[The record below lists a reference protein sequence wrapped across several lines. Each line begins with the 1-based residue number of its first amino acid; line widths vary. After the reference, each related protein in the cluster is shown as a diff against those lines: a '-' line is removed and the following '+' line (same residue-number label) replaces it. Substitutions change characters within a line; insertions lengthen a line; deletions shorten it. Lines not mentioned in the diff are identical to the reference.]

1 MKSFKISVFLIHL
14 LFFVLGAIAVYRI
27 VSLAVVYG
35 KYYKGGID
43 SGEEVTIENR
53 TFKKETNTISGKRGS
68 IFSDDGTVLLSN
80 VFIYDLY
87 WYPSY
92 ISEKNDSLFLQ
103 NVDSLIRIFHRIN
116 PKNSIDYYNKHI
128 KEEYLSYRQA
138 YKKAVEQTRSRDKN
152 VKKQGYQTI
161 NNLRKKHVRIKI
173 SNLSR
178 SNQWV
183 RQKDINEIDSLFAD
197 WKGNTRF
204 RGGCKKDRRDV
215 RRQLSGGYPR
225 SVLGMFE
232 GVSSSNKTDS
242 IVFTRGIEGY
252 YDHKLRGES
261 ITYEILKVNNETVR
275 LKENRS
281 LAPNNGCNL
290 VTTINNDI
298 QRVTK
303 KALEKQILLS
313 GAAWGC
319 AIVMEVES
327 GEIKAICN
335 LDRIG
340 NYCREQADHA
350 TTERYEPGST
360 FKLLTLLAALKS
372 GKVDTNTIVECGKGN
387 YFTLKKAFSISDNK
401 GLYNAAKISYGNISA
416 FLLALT
422 KMSLDKDLKIET
434 AQARKPVL
442 QPITRQES
450 DFQNVTKGYSVSIP
464 PIYMLA
470 YYNAIA
476 NNGKYIKPKLVKS
489 ITYPNKETKIL
500 QHEPIN
506 SALASPEVIAKVKA
520 CLEAVVTEGTGKK
533 ARDQQYLSCIKNG
546 DTNMLCPPLI
556 AGKTGTAYIYVE
568 KERKYSYELP
578 QSHPLKD
585 IKNSSFVG
593 YFPSHKPKYTC
604 LVLISGTTLDG
615 GVVAVPVCKEIAEK
629 LYLHDIE
636 MDLSKSSKNKQ
647 RTVPTFRFAHINDIR
662 TIYNKLQIPIN
673 VSNENQ
679 YVGIS
684 KNDKDEIVF
693 TPRKIKNHS
702 ISELRQA
709 SVKDAVYILEKAG
722 YTVQIKGKGKVND
735 IQIVGKKA
743 IVILN

>member
-1 MKSFKISVFLIHL
+1 MKNFKISVFLIHI

-27 VSLAVVYG
+27 VSLTFVYG
-35 KYYKGGID
+35 KYYKGSID
-43 SGEEVTIENR
+43 GGEEITIENR
-53 TFKKETNTISGKRGS
+53 TFKKETNIISGKRGS

-92 ISEKNDSLFLQ
+92 VSKQNDSLFLQ

-116 PKNSIDYYNKHI
+116 PKNSIDYYNKNI
-128 KEEYLSYRQA
+128 KEEYLTYREA
-138 YKKAVEQTRSRDKN
+138 YKKAVEQTGSKDKN

-161 NNLRKKHVRIKI
+161 NNLRKKHIRIKV

-204 RGGCKKDRRDV
+204 KGGCKKDRRDV

-225 SVLGMFE
+225 SILGMFE
-232 GVSSSNKTDS
+232 SVSASNKTDS
-242 IVFTRGIEGY
+242 IAFTRGIEGY
-252 YDHKLRGES
+252 YNDVLRGES
-261 ITYEILKVNNETVR
+261 ISYEILKVNNEVVR
-275 LKENRS
+275 LKENQS
-281 LAPNNGCNL
+281 LAPSNGCNL

-303 KALEKQILLS
+303 NALEKQILLS

-340 NYCREQADHA
+340 NYCKEQADHA
-350 TTERYEPGST
+350 TSERYEPGST
-360 FKLLTLLAALKS
+360 FKLITLLAALKS
-372 GKVDTNTIVECGKGN
+372 GKIDTNTIVECGKGN
-387 YFTLKKAFSISDNK
+387 YFTLKKAFSLSDNK
-401 GLYNAAKISYGNISA
+401 GLYNSARISYGNISA
-416 FLLALT
+416 FLLALK

-434 AQARKPVL
+434 AQARKPIL
-442 QPITRQES
+442 QPITKRQS
-450 DFQNVTKGYSVSIP
+450 DFQNVTHGYSVNIP

-470 YYNAIA
+470 YYNAVA
-476 NNGKYIKPKLVKS
+476 NDGKYIKPILVKS
-489 ITYPNKETKIL
+489 INCPNKETIVL
-500 QHEPIN
+500 QHDVVNKAIC
-506 SALASPEVIAKVKA
+506 SPEVIAKVKD
-520 CLEAVVTEGTGKK
+520 CLEAVVTEGTGKR
-533 ARDQQYLSCIKNG
+533 ARDEQYLSCIKNN
-546 DTNMLCPPLI
+546 DTNMRCIPLI
-556 AGKTGTAYIYVE
+556 AGKTGTAFIFDE
-568 KERKYSYELP
+568 KEKKYSKTL
-578 QSHPLKD
+578 
-585 IKNSSFVG
+585 KNSSFIG

-604 LVLISGTTLDG
+604 LVLISRTVLDG
-615 GVVAVPVCKEIAEK
+615 GVIAVPVCKEIAEK
-629 LYLHDIE
+629 LYLHDME
-636 MDLSKSSKNKQ
+636 MELSKSSKNKQ
-647 RTVPTFRFAHINDIR
+647 RIIPTCRFANVNDVQ
-662 TIYNKLQIPIN
+662 TIYGELQIPISL
-673 VSNENQ
+673 SNENQ

-693 TPRKIKNHS
+693 TPRKIKNYS

-709 SVKDAVYILEKAG
+709 SVKDAVYLLEKAG

-735 IQIVGKKA
+735 IQIIGNKA
-743 IVILN
+743 IVFLN